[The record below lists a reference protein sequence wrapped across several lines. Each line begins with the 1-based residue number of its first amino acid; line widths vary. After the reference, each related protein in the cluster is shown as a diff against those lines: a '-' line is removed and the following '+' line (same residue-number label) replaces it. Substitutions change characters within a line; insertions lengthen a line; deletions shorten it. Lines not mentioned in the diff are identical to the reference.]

1 MDNLEIKEL
10 LADLESVGAR
20 GSLSNF
26 GHDLDDVREITG
38 GKGYHEGARVF
49 FDPQKK
55 VRYVSH
61 QSGYVRRYVPTIWRG
76 TEITSRYTLNKREKT
91 TDGYW
96 RSKAILLKTE
106 EERIELIV
114 RGIRN
119 YRKNN

>member
-1 MDNLEIKEL
+1 MENLEIKEL
-10 LADLESVGAR
+10 LDDLESIGAR
-20 GSLSNF
+20 GPLSNF
-26 GHDLDDVREITG
+26 GNDLNDVREIIG
-38 GKGYHEGARVF
+38 GKGYHKGARVF

-61 QSGYVRRYVPTIWRG
+61 QSGYVRRYVPTTWSGI
-76 TEITSRYTLNKREKT
+76 EITSRYTLNKREKT